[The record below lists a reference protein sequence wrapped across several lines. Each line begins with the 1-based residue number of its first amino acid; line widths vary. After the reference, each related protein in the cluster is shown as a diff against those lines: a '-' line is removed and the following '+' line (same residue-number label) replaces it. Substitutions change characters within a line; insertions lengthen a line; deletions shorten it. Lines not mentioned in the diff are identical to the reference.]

1 MSHIHSQWLHI
12 IKSLQKLRLGHATG
26 ALSSFL
32 VMRNWSF
39 RSDQWGISP
48 YNVDTSFRK
57 VTRRNKNVTVRPFTK
72 SSMLQLQET
81 IKGWRKELVL
91 RSDGKVDLFTFK
103 MKTSIL
109 WTVSDI
115 FLMIFVFGNLVLD
128 QTISLNW
135 YFSFFTWPFL
145 LENVLIL

>member
-1 MSHIHSQWLHI
+1 MSHIHSEWLQI
-12 IKSLQKLRLGHATG
+12 IKSLQKLRLGHTTG

-48 YNVDTSFRK
+48 YNINTSLRK
-57 VTRRNKNVTVRPFTK
+57 VTRRKKNVTARPFTEP
-72 SSMLQLQET
+72 SELQLQET

-91 RSDGKVDLFTFK
+91 RSEGKVDLFTFK

-109 WTVSDI
+109 CTVSDI

-135 YFSFFTWPFL
+135 YFFFFSWPFL

>member
-48 YNVDTSFRK
+48 YNVDTLFRK

-91 RSDGKVDLFTFK
+91 RYDGKVDLFTFK

-109 WTVSDI
+109 CTVSDI

>member
-1 MSHIHSQWLHI
+1 M
-12 IKSLQKLRLGHATG
+12 GHTTG

-48 YNVDTSFRK
+48 YNVDKSFRK

-91 RSDGKVDLFTFK
+91 RSEGKVDLFTFK

-109 WTVSDI
+109 CTVSDI